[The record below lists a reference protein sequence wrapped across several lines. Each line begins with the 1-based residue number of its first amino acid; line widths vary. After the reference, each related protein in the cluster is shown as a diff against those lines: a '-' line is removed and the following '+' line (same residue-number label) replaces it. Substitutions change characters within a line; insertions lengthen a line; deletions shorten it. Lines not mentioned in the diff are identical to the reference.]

1 MTDETQGDRYAGLTR
16 EALVEVLRRR
26 DAQAHY
32 GLVWERR
39 DIDPDRALNR
49 DFVGLTLEPEHSCG
63 RAPWSNLIIE
73 GDNYDSLRALVT
85 HFAGRVNLIYIDPP
99 YNTGSRDFVYNDRFF
114 DANDRFRHSTWIEF
128 MFQRLSLARELLSDD
143 GAIFVSIDDNEVFN
157 LGLLM
162 NQVFG
167 ERSRVATCIW
177 QKRYSRENREAIG
190 DAHEYLLVYSPN
202 PDLFKARRGRIPLTE
217 AQAKV
222 YKNPDNPKE
231 TDPTKRWQSVTMTA
245 QGFRPNQMYTIIA
258 PNGKEHTPPEGRCW
272 SMLESEYQ
280 KLRDAGRITF
290 GKDGNGVPRVI
301 RYLSD
306 VEGLVPWTWWPHE
319 EVGHTDEARK
329 EVQSLFGTQTA
340 FDTPKPVRLMRRV
353 LEIGAPEKDALV
365 LDFFAGSGTFGHA
378 VLEMNKADGGHRRF
392 ILAANS
398 ERTADEPDKNL
409 CRDICAARLRK
420 VIDGYESAKGAP
432 VEGLGGSVCYLKAQP
447 VPMHRLED
455 GLTDEMVWTHALM
468 MAHHPIVQLQG
479 PCSVSEHGG
488 SRVVYCADAK
498 SATLAQLRT
507 RLTGE
512 YLPTAVFSWAPARIR
527 DLAASIDVPVTV
539 VSVPEDLRRIF
550 RQGAARVPARTEVE
564 A

>member
-1 MTDETQGDRYAGLTR
+1 MTDETHGDRYAGLTR
-16 EALVEVLRRR
+16 EALVEILRRR

-39 DIDPDRALNR
+39 DIDPDRGLNR

-85 HFAGRVNLIYIDPP
+85 HFSGRVKLIYIDPP

-167 ERSRVATCIW
+167 ESSRVATCIW

-202 PDLFKARRGRIPLTE
+202 PDSFKKRRGHIPMTE
-217 AQAKV
+217 KQAAV
-222 YKNPDNPKE
+222 YKNPNNDPKG
-231 TDPTKRWQSVTMTA
+231 RWRSISLSA
-245 QGFRPNQMYTIIA
+245 QGFRPNQMYEIRS
-258 PNGKEHTPPEGRCW
+258 PSGKRFRPPEGSCW
-272 SMLESEYQ
+272 KVVETEYERLLSE
-280 KLRDAGRITF
+280 GRIYF
-290 GKDGNGVPRVI
+290 GKDGNATPSRI
-301 RYLSD
+301 RYLSE
-306 VEGLVPWTWWPHE
+306 VEGVVPWTWWPHE

-329 EVQSLFGTQTA
+329 EIQSLFGTQTA
-340 FDTPKPVRLMRRV
+340 FDTPKPVRLLRRV

-398 ERTADEPDKNL
+398 ERTAEEPDKNL

-420 VIDGYESAKGAP
+420 VIEGYESAKGDP
-432 VEGLGGSVCYLKAQP
+432 VEGLGGSVGYLKAQP

-455 GLTDEMVWTHALM
+455 GLTDEMVWGHALL
-468 MAHHPIVQLQG
+468 MADHPIVPLG
-479 PCSVSEHGG
+479 GACSVSEHGG
-488 SRVVYCADAK
+488 SRVVYCSDTK
-498 SATLAQLRT
+498 SATLAELRK

-527 DLAASIDVPVTV
+527 DLAASLDVPVTV

-550 RQGAARVPARTEVE
+550 RLGAAQIPARTEAE